1 LANHRPL
8 SFESLEHRYL
18 LAAGMLDATFG
29 IGGKVITDFGEV
41 LGSVRS
47 VAAQSDGRIVVA
59 GSIWDQPFSF
69 VDWIVARYNSNGT
82 LDATFGDGGKVI
94 TDLGRRQLVSGLVL
108 QNDGK
113 IIVVGTTREDGSDVD
128 FALARYNADGTL
140 DSTFGDGGKVVTDFG
155 GLDDRIYSVA
165 LQSDGKIIIAGD
177 SGGYV
182 LARYNTDGTLDSSFD
197 GDGVLPAFV
206 GSDVAVQS
214 DGKIV
219 VTGAGIDY
227 WALARYNAD
236 ASLDTSFDGDGTV
249 TTAADGTFPFFGD
262 VALQHDGKIIVAG
275 AYTFSNPSFAVARYN
290 PDGTLDASF
299 DGDGWVTTRMGTT
312 NDFPHGVV
320 VQNNGK
326 IVVAG
331 RANFNPS
338 SWDFVVVRYNTNGT
352 LDSTFDG
359 DGKVTTDF
367 GAGDEAYGMALQND
381 GRIIVAGP
389 TSHNDDIPNVD
400 FALARYE
407 GDPIP
412 PPAVGGDYNRSG
424 TVDAADYVLWR
435 NTRTAVVAAYSGA
448 DGDGDGAIDQDD
460 YNLWRENFGRTL
472 PLATSTAL
480 AAPAPLDS
488 AIAAPLRF
496 LDPLASTVEQPGQR
510 NFRPHSVSRDNEALA
525 SSHDQALLAW
535 LAAKPA
541 GPLRALMGADVSKS
555 LREPAADEISIEAA
569 RALDSVFGSLQDT
582 D

>member
-8 SFESLEHRYL
+8 SFESLEHRCL

-29 IGGKVITDFGEV
+29 VGGRVITDFGEV
-41 LGSVRS
+41 LGSVQS
-47 VAAQSDGRIVVA
+47 VAAQSDGKIVVA

-82 LDATFGDGGKVI
+82 LDATFGVGGKAI
-94 TDLGRRQLVSGLVL
+94 TDLGQRQLVSGLVL

-113 IIVVGTTREDGSDVD
+113 IVVVGTTREDGSDID
-128 FALARYNADGTL
+128 FALARYNVDGTL

-177 SGGYV
+177 SGGHV
-182 LARYNTDGTLDSSFD
+182 VARYNTDGTLDSSFD

-206 GSDVAVQS
+206 SSDVAVQS

-219 VTGAGIDY
+219 VAGAGIDY

-290 PDGTLDASF
+290 PDGTLDSSF
-299 DGDGWVTTRMGTT
+299 DGDGWVTTRIGTT
-312 NDFPHGVV
+312 NDFPHGVA
-320 VQNNGK
+320 VQSNGK

-359 DGKVTTDF
+359 DGKVITDF

-381 GRIIVAGP
+381 GRIVVAGP
-389 TSHNDDIPNVD
+389 TSHNEDIPNVD

-407 GDPIP
+407 GDPIS
-412 PPAVGGDYNRSG
+412 PPALSGDYNRSG

-435 NTRTAVVAAYSGA
+435 NTRGAVIAAYYGA
-448 DGDGDGAIDQDD
+448 DGDGDGTIDQDD
-460 YNLWRENFGRTL
+460 YDLWRANFGSTL
-472 PLATSTAL
+472 PLAKSAAL

-488 AIAAPLRF
+488 ASAAPLRF
-496 LDPLASTVEQPGQR
+496 LDPPASTVDEAGR
-510 NFRPHSVSRDNEALA
+510 LNLRPKSVSRNVEAFSA
-525 SSHDQALLAW
+525 SRDQALLAW

-541 GPLRALMGADVSKS
+541 DPGRAVMGADFSES
-555 LREPAADEISIEAA
+555 LREPADDQISIEAA
-569 RALDSVFGSLQDT
+569 SALDSAFGSLQET